1 MLAGCPK
8 GRPDGAQH
16 QPEPEKEPHEE
27 SRLPDAAEI
36 EILVALMAQVERD
49 RVAQL
54 VVDAEV
60 LTCER
65 PADHE
70 HQRHEQQVDAEP
82 LPAGL
87 FPADER
93 RDEESRRHPR
103 GGDPEQAE
111 LEMPRARHAVGKPA

>member
-16 QPEPEKEPHEE
+16 QPEPEEEAHEE
-27 SRLPDAAEI
+27 SRLPDAPEV
-36 EILVALMAQVERD
+36 EILVALMPQVERD

-60 LTCER
+60 LAHER
-65 PADHE
+65 SPDHQ

-82 LPAGL
+82 LPRGL
-87 FPADER
+87 LAADER
-93 RDEESRRHPR
+93 RDEEPRRQPR
-103 GGDPEQAE
+103 GGDPEEAE
-111 LEMPRARHAVGKPA
+111 LKMPRARHAVGEPA